1 VRVWLIIL
9 GIIRIGIQF
18 ICDQNCR
25 AEATTYML
33 SLFAVGWSL
42 GQRFVG
48 LKPRPTSLKKDT
60 SLCLGL
66 CLMLGTLRK
75 TD

>member
-1 VRVWLIIL
+1 ML
-9 GIIRIGIQF
+9 GIIRTGIQF

-42 GQRFVG
+42 GQRFCRAKAATYKIKKG
-48 LKPRPTSLKKDT
+48 YKLMPRIIPNARNVKKN
-60 SLCLGL
+60 
-66 CLMLGTLRK
+66 
-75 TD
+75 